1 MLLSSK
7 GESISSSIQNAK
19 KDIDLRLLIETKIKA
34 TKLINEI
41 NNVKPLMKE
50 LCTLKESNEINKIIK
65 LMKME
70 LKSDNKEKISN
81 LIDDLNDKTKN
92 FAQKIID
99 SNFANFVGKEVDV
112 LDK

>member
-1 MLLSSK
+1 MRELV
-7 GESISSSIQNAK
+7 SSSIQNAK

-41 NNVKPLMKE
+41 NNVKLMMNK
-50 LCTLKESNEINKIIK
+50 LCTTKETKEINKIIK
-65 LMKME
+65 LMKIE
-70 LKSDNKEKISN
+70 LKSDNKDKISN

-99 SNFANFVGKEVDV
+99 SNFSNFVGKEIDV
-112 LDK
+112 LDKS